1 MSRERGKSPM
11 FFRFVL
17 TAVAV
22 YFGYRFFKG
31 IWTGQAKNE
40 EVRGKSKSAPL
51 DLRDV
56 DVEDAS
62 FEDLDDSK

>member
-1 MSRERGKSPM
+1 M
-11 FFRFVL
+11 FFRFIL
-17 TAVAV
+17 TAAVV

-31 IWTGQAKNE
+31 IRAGQAKNE

-51 DLRDV
+51 DLRDA

-62 FEDLDDSK
+62 YEDLDDRK